1 MNWQT
6 PRRKP
11 AIAKVEAAPGLVLG
25 EPILAACS
33 KCKARTSHTV
43 IAKIGVKPTRVQ
55 CSTCNDTHAFKS
67 TPTRRAVPASVAHL
81 SPEEAYA
88 ASMRHARGDARAYAA
103 NGRYEIGQRV
113 THPTFG
119 EGVVMRLA
127 SATVCEVVF
136 PTRTVK
142 LVMGPVTTGID
153 WAAPTEAR
161 VAGSRL
167 RSRRRMG

>member
-1 MNWQT
+1 MNWQSA
-6 PRRKP
+6 RRKP

-43 IAKIGVKPTRVQ
+43 IAKVGVKPTRVQ
-55 CSTCNDTHAFKS
+55 CTTCNDTHAYKAN
-67 TPTRRAVPASVAHL
+67 PTRRAVPASVANM

-88 ASMRHARGDARAYAA
+88 ESQRHGRGEAKPYAA
-103 NGRYEIGQRV
+103 KGRFDIGDRV
-113 THPTFG
+113 THPSFG
-119 EGVVMRLA
+119 DGVVMRLP

-136 PTRTVK
+136 ATRTVK

-153 WAAPTEAR
+153 WTAPAEAR
-161 VAGSRL
+161 VAGRM